1 MRSSSVSTAIMEM
14 LQHHSPAH
22 FTAAEIFVQIHDR
35 LPAVNPSTVYRA
47 LERMAEAG
55 EISVSDMGTG
65 ATVYEA
71 LQNGMHHHLVCQ
83 KCGAVI
89 TLPHSEVAPFFQ
101 TISDQHHFEIITNHL
116 VLFGVCQKCQTET
129 PPE

>member
-1 MRSSSVSTAIMEM
+1 MRSSSVTTAIHDT
-14 LQHHSPAH
+14 LHQVAPAH
-22 FTAAEIFVQIHDR
+22 LTAAEIYDQIHNR

-71 LQNGMHHHLVCQ
+71 LQNGLHHHLVCQ
-83 KCGAVI
+83 HCGAVI
-89 TLPHSEVAPFFQ
+89 TIPHEEVAAFFHSIESTHQ
-101 TISDQHHFEIITNHL
+101 FEISTNHL
-116 VLFGVCQKCQTET
+116 ILFGVCSNCRSKQD
-129 PPE
+129 

>member
-1 MRSSSVSTAIMEM
+1 MEM